1 MRPFTT
7 RSTVAVLASAGLVF
21 AACGSDDA
29 DTAPEPVDE
38 PTDSDSDTAPEEDA
52 DADASGARTDG
63 DSDGAASGDLP
74 TIVVTTNILG
84 DVVSEAVGSAAD
96 VITIMPVGADP
107 HDFQASAQEVDAIMN
122 ADALIVNG
130 GSFEEGLLDV
140 IESAEAEGVPT
151 FEALSVVST
160 IEFGEG
166 GHDHSDEEHSEE
178 DHSDEE
184 HSDEEKD
191 EEHDHS
197 DEEHSDEE
205 HSDEEKD
212 DEHDHSDEDHSDE
225 EKDDE
230 HSDDDH
236 AHDHSGDDPH
246 FFTDPMRMADAVQ
259 GIVEFL
265 QAELAFADA
274 AAVTATTEAYVAS
287 LTDLD
292 AEVAALV
299 DSVPEANRV
308 LVTNHEVFGYFADRY
323 GFEVVGAVI
332 PSGSTTDSASAG
344 ELAELA
350 EVIEAEGVP
359 AIFSDTSSS
368 DELVQTLAD
377 EVGDISVV
385 ELFTESLGD
394 ADSEGATYLDMVRSN
409 AERISA
415 ALA

>member
-1 MRPFTT
+1 MW
-7 RSTVAVLASAGLVF
+7 
-21 AACGSDDA
+21 
-29 DTAPEPVDE
+29 
-38 PTDSDSDTAPEEDA
+38 
-52 DADASGARTDG
+52 
-63 DSDGAASGDLP
+63 
-74 TIVVTTNILG
+74 
-84 DVVSEAVGSAAD
+84 
-96 VITIMPVGADP
+96 
-107 HDFQASAQEVDAIMN
+107 Q
-122 ADALIVNG
+122 
-130 GSFEEGLLDV
+130 
-140 IESAEAEGVPT
+140 
-151 FEALSVVST
+151 
-160 IEFGEG
+160 
-166 GHDHSDEEHSEE
+166 
-178 DHSDEE
+178 
-184 HSDEEKD
+184 
-191 EEHDHS
+191 
-197 DEEHSDEE
+197 
-205 HSDEEKD
+205 
-212 DEHDHSDEDHSDE
+212 
-225 EKDDE
+225 
-230 HSDDDH
+230 
-236 AHDHSGDDPH
+236 
-246 FFTDPMRMADAVQ
+246 
-259 GIVEFL
+259 
-265 QAELAFADA
+265 AFADA

>member
-63 DSDGAASGDLP
+63 DSDGAASGDVP